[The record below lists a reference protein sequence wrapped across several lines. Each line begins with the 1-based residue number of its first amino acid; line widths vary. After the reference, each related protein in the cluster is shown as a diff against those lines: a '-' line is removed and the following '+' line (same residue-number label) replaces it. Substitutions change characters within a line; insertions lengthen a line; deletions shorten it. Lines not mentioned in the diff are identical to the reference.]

1 MLCWC
6 DCVDDDQLSA
16 ATRAWQREETDRFHC
31 VTGVVVVVLLGCAH
45 SEQLPDPGDVS
56 GTVSI
61 SEEAIVTDAVLA
73 LWQNV
78 DQEPA
83 DELICVQRHGGVA
96 TRAFKTVIFDA
107 EGNTARIETDQSAVG
122 YCNAVGVSRQ
132 IGQHG
137 FGPGEGFFGVND
149 PVDLA
154 QGFEKC
160 VEGILV
166 NEARMLTEEVQ
177 FPSIMQL
184 GQAFENE
191 PPVKARQHT
200 HGQEEVLAASDPL

>member
-6 DCVDDDQLSA
+6 DRVDDDQLSA
-16 ATRAWQREETDRFHC
+16 ATRAWQSEETDLFHC
-31 VTGVVVVVLLGCAH
+31 VTGVFVVVLLGCAH

-73 LWQNV
+73 LWQKV

-83 DELICVQRHGGVA
+83 DELGRRQRHGGVA
-96 TRAFKTVIFDA
+96 TRAFKTVVFDV

-132 IGQHG
+132 ICQYC
-137 FGPGEGFFGVND
+137 FWSGEGFLGVVSKTRLRHDDD
-149 PVDLA
+149 PVVNGRVKLDQRAA
-154 QGFEKC
+154 QNVATLK
-160 VEGILV
+160 V
-166 NEARMLTEEVQ
+166 A
-177 FPSIMQL
+177 
-184 GQAFENE
+184 
-191 PPVKARQHT
+191 
-200 HGQEEVLAASDPL
+200 